1 MASAGFLTPRKSPE
15 EAQAA
20 LEMVPPGAPDGR
32 RIREDRANWEAAA
45 AAAAA
50 PVEAPVEAPA
60 AEAAPEAEAAPAL
73 PLFPSR
79 RILFPTARE

>member
-1 MASAGFLTPRKSPE
+1 MASGYLTPRKSPE

-45 AAAAA
+45 AAAAGAEEEAA
-50 PVEAPVEAPA
+50 PVEA
-60 AEAAPEAEAAPAL
+60 APEVEAAPAL